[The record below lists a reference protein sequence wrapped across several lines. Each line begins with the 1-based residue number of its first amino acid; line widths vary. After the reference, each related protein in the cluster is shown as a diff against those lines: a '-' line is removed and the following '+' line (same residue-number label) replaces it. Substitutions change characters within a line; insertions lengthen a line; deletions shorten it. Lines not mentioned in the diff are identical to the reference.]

1 MFGLLIALLFTTL
14 IHLLIFSFN
23 LFFIFSYL
31 FIEGSVIF
39 FRYKSNNNYMNKEFG
54 IVLFDKII
62 KLNMKKYR
70 IYLLIK

>member
-14 IHLLIFSFN
+14 IHLLIFSFTLFP

-39 FRYKSNNNYMNKEFG
+39 F
-54 IVLFDKII
+54 FDTNPTII
-62 KLNMKKYR
+62 
-70 IYLLIK
+70 I